1 MSAALLVDPILGVS
15 MSRTWIRAV
24 IVLTAISLVGI
35 RNAYGEGDTPLVSAN
50 AGFISTTTGGQ
61 TSLQP
66 ILNPVVVAP
75 IGSKLLVEGSYEFQ
89 GFVARPTPDS
99 PFDAQYFGTL
109 WYLQMDYIV
118 NRHLTFVA
126 GRFLTPFNIYNER
139 LSPIWINPLQNAPLI
154 FGIGTRTSGSS
165 DGAMVRGVVAA
176 HPGWEWNYTAFF
188 SAGSSVNQ
196 FESGRAFGTRS
207 GVFFPK
213 IRLEVGASYERFLQ
227 NLHNNSAGAYL
238 SWQPNR
244 VPIDIKA
251 EYAHSPQGSGYWL
264 EAGYQFKQSN
274 PLGPWMHNLIG
285 IVRVQQFFKGIPEPG
300 DALLNANAQVAECG
314 FNYFLP
320 KTVRIN
326 ASYGRQFSD
335 AGNFNQWT
343 FGVTKRFTFPAIPA
357 RNK

>member
-1 MSAALLVDPILGVS
+1 MG
-15 MSRTWIRAV
+15 RTWIRALITLAALNWVATCISHAQGETPV
-24 IVLTAISLVGI
+24 I
-35 RNAYGEGDTPLVSAN
+35 SAN

-61 TSLQP
+61 TNLQP

-89 GFVARPTPDS
+89 GFIARPTPDS
-99 PFDAQYFGTL
+99 PFDAQYFGSL
-109 WYLQMDYIV
+109 FYLQMDYIV
-118 NRHLTFVA
+118 NRHLTVVA

-176 HPGWEWNYTAFF
+176 RSGWEWNYTAFF
-188 SAGSSVNQ
+188 SAGSSVHQ
-196 FESGRAFGTRS
+196 FQSGRAFGTRS

-213 IRLEVGASYERFLQ
+213 LRLEVGASYERFLQ
-227 NLHNNSAGAYL
+227 DVHNNSSGAYL

-244 VPIDIKA
+244 VPIDVTA
-251 EYAHSPQGSGYWL
+251 EYAHSPQGNGYWV
-264 EAGYQFKQSN
+264 ETGYQFKQSS

-285 IVRVQQFFKGIPEPG
+285 IVRVQQFFKGVPAPG
-300 DALLNANAQVAECG
+300 DALLNANAQVAEFG

-320 KTVRIN
+320 KTVRVN

-357 RNK
+357 RNN

>member
-1 MSAALLVDPILGVS
+1 MEHRVRVIIAIAVS
-15 MSRTWIRAV
+15 
-24 IVLTAISLVGI
+24 VLFGTCSSHAQ
-35 RNAYGEGDTPLVSAN
+35 GETPLISAN

-61 TSLQP
+61 TDLQP

-139 LSPIWINPLQNAPLI
+139 FSPIWINPLQNAPLI

-176 HPGWEWNYTAFF
+176 RPGWEWNYTAFF
-188 SAGSSVNQ
+188 SAGSSVHQ
-196 FESGRAFGTRS
+196 FQSGRAFGTRS

-227 NLHNNSAGAYL
+227 DLHNNSTGAYL

-244 VPIDIKA
+244 VPIDVTA
-251 EYAHSPQGSGYWL
+251 EYAHSPQGSGYWV
-264 EAGYQFKQSN
+264 ETGYQFKQTN
-274 PLGPWMHNLIG
+274 PLGSWMHNLIG
-285 IVRVQQFFKGIPEPG
+285 IVRVQQFFKGVPEPG
-300 DALLNANAQVAECG
+300 DALLSTNAQAAEFG

-320 KTVRIN
+320 KTVRVN

-335 AGNFNQWT
+335 VGNFNQWT

-357 RNK
+357 RNN